1 MYQHIN
7 ASDSEVDTPLMWAA
21 EEGQI
26 EAVQILLDYG
36 VDINSKNKEGLTAL
50 HWAIRTDHLD
60 VAIVLLEHTDTK
72 FNVDSRHEIIDYLV
86 DHRSGEMAD
95 VVIAK
100 LLSSDYST

>member
-1 MYQHIN
+1 
-7 ASDSEVDTPLMWAA
+7 
-21 EEGQI
+21 
-26 EAVQILLDYG
+26 
-36 VDINSKNKEGLTAL
+36 L

-60 VAIVLLEHTDTK
+60 VAIVLLEHKDTK

>member
-1 MYQHIN
+1 LDDDYQLMYQHIN

-50 HWAIRTDHLD
+50 HWAIRADHLD
-60 VAIVLLEHTDTK
+60 V
-72 FNVDSRHEIIDYLV
+72 
-86 DHRSGEMAD
+86 
-95 VVIAK
+95 
-100 LLSSDYST
+100 LSFYWSTRISILMLIQDMR